1 MRLTGSAAI
10 LDSVGERSSPSVLLY
25 RARDFIEASLLVAML
40 EEEGVRAWTGG
51 GHAAIGFGELG
62 ADALLVD
69 VRVPRAEHARARELV
84 EEFFAP
90 RRTGSERTCEAC
102 GAAVLGDMHRCWSCE
117 AELESH
123 PTALPAAE
131 DDLDTQARW
140 FDWRVQALRAWL
152 ALPVPFF
159 LLLWIPWVVLRFEG
173 PVERVAV
180 LIALLWADGWL
191 LVRLWRWVRLRAD
204 RPSASPA

>member
-1 MRLTGSAAI
+1 M
-10 LDSVGERSSPSVLLY
+10 GENQSPSVLLY

-40 EEEGVRAWTGG
+40 EEEGISAWTGG

-90 RRTGSERTCEAC
+90 RRLGGERTCQAC

-117 AELESH
+117 AELEADSTPP
-123 PTALPAAE
+123 PTVE
-131 DDLDTQARW
+131 DDLDTRSRW

-152 ALPVPFF
+152 ALPLPFF
-159 LLLWIPWVVLRFEG
+159 LLLLIPWAVLWFEG

-191 LVRLWRWVRLRAD
+191 LVRLWRWIRLRAD
-204 RPSASPA
+204 RPDASPA